1 MAAVIDKQKIEDV
14 LTRGVEKIYP
24 SSKDLKNK
32 LLSGKKI
39 RLYCG
44 YDPSSPALHIGHMIT
59 LRKLAQFQKLGH
71 EVIML
76 IGDFTGMIG
85 DPTDKTAARK
95 KLTRK
100 EVLANSLSYKKQA
113 GKFLKFEGDNAA
125 KILYNSAWLDKL
137 SFIDLI
143 ELASNFTV
151 QQMVIRDMFQERI
164 KSKKP
169 IFLHEFLYPLAQ
181 GYDSV
186 AMDVDLEV
194 GGRDQTFNMLI
205 GRDMIKALKKKE
217 KCVLAMKLLADPSGK
232 KMGKSEGNAVNL
244 DAVPE
249 EMYGKI
255 MAWPDDFI
263 SVGFELCTDLPMK
276 EVKDISMS
284 LQDKRIN
291 PREAKAR
298 LAKEIVTLCHGKLM
312 AQIAEDEFNRVFRQ
326 KETPSKIP
334 QIHLPETSLD
344 ILDLLVRTK
353 MASSKSEAKRLI
365 LQKGVKIDGTVQD
378 DWRETIEVKKGL
390 LLQVGNRR
398 FCKII

>member
-1 MAAVIDKQKIEDV
+1 MAIVTDPEKIEEV
-14 LTRGVEKIYP
+14 MARGVEKVYP
-24 SSKDLKNK
+24 DSKTLKSRM
-32 LLSGKKI
+32 LSGKKI

-44 YDPSSPALHIGHMIT
+44 YDPSSSVLHIGHMIT

-76 IGDFTGMIG
+76 VGDFTGMIG

-100 EVLANSLSYKKQA
+100 EVLANALNYKKQA
-113 GKFLKFEGDNAA
+113 GKFLKFEGANPV
-125 KILYNSAWLDKL
+125 KILYNSSWSDKL
-137 SFIDLI
+137 SFLDLI
-143 ELASNFTV
+143 EIASNFTV
-151 QQMVIRDMFQERI
+151 QQMIVRDMFQERL
-164 KSKKP
+164 KDKKP

-194 GGRDQTFNMLI
+194 GGKDQTFNMLI
-205 GRDMIKALKKKE
+205 GRDLMKAMKKKE
-217 KCVLAMKLLADPSGK
+217 KCVMALKLLADPSGK

-244 DAVPE
+244 DASPG

-263 SVGFELCTDLPMK
+263 SVGLELCTDLSMK
-276 EVKDISMS
+276 EVRDISLS
-284 LQDKRIN
+284 LQEKKMN
-291 PREAKAR
+291 PREAKAM
-298 LAKEIVTLCHGKLM
+298 LAREIVTLCHSKSA
-312 AQIAEDEFNRVFRQ
+312 AQTAEDEFNRVFRQ
-326 KETPSKIP
+326 KEVPSEVP

-344 ILDLLVRTK
+344 ILELLVKTK

-365 LQKGVKIDGTVQD
+365 LQKGVKIDGAVQD
-378 DWRETIEVKKGL
+378 DWRAEIKVKKGL
-390 LLQVGNRR
+390 LLQIGSRR
-398 FCKII
+398 FCKIS